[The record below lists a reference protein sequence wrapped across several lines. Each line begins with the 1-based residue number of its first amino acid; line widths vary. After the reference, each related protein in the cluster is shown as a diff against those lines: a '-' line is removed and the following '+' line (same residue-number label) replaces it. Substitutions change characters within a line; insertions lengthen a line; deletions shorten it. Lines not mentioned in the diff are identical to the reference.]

1 MSKLLAGFMIAV
13 VATVAI
19 YAMAAT
25 IATNMTAGFTTTETT
40 HHTRIDEFATG
51 MKRAAAEHRMA
62 RAKCERFT
70 GAEKNICHAE
80 AKAEQRRART
90 KARVK
95 YKDNI
100 KSPANAGV
108 NEARTAREVDVALY
122 RAHRQLPD

>member
-1 MSKLLAGFMIAV
+1 MSKLLAGLLIAV
-13 VATVAI
+13 VATVGI

-25 IATNMTAGFTTTETT
+25 IATNTTAGFTTTETT

-51 MKRAAAEHRMA
+51 VKRAAAEHRTA
-62 RAKCERFT
+62 RAKCERLT
-70 GAEKNICHAE
+70 GAEKDICHAE

-95 YKDNI
+95 YRDDI
-100 KSPANAGV
+100 KSPVKGGV